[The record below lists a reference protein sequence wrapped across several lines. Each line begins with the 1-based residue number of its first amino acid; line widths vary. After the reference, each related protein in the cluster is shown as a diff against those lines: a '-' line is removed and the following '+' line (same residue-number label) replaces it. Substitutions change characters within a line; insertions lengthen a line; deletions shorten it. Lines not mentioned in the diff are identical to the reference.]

1 MGIEDLL
8 TEKATEKLNG
18 LEIRFL
24 IFLSLVLQIILILFG
39 ARRKYTAR
47 NWIRILVWSSYMIL
61 HWVVTVALGHIS
73 NNQRDISHQG
83 SSSTDPPPT
92 PNNKLQEFWTPFL
105 LVHLGGPDTITA
117 YALEDNDMWLRHLLL
132 HGVHV
137 GTSVYIFVQAWER
150 HPLMFVGIPIL
161 ISGIIN
167 YGGKILA
174 LRSSSTQYLKDSL
187 FSAPDSCSEFV
198 KQIEKKGT
206 SLELGD
212 QGLLLEVTVSPEDG
226 IDPKDHPLVE
236 AYFVF
241 KRLEYL
247 FAGLVLEY
255 YDRIGIYSII
265 KDKSAED
272 CFKLVAIEL
281 GFMYDTLYTKTT
293 IVCSRLGI
301 VFHCIGLFSSFSALL
316 VFSIMNHVIPGGYS
330 NIDIFLTYALLIGA
344 VFLEVYA
351 SIILFYS
358 DWTRLWLIKCK
369 KGDHNLV
376 SKTLVDHLWR
386 ITGPSHDRHHSLL
399 SNHRKRWSG
408 SMAQFNLISF
418 CLKSTQQ
425 QQRRCKIGVHI
436 LPYIS
441 KLSENFRYLIR
452 ENVNADLQEMIF
464 SHLKMK
470 GDKLIVDNV
479 SYVKSRN
486 EFLAHRGDNALEK
499 WHHLLRDHRFHWST
513 TQVEFDR
520 SLLIWHIATDL
531 CYSCDLDHVNGD
543 DNKLHPKCKTSKHLS
558 EYMLYLLVF
567 CPSMLPKG
575 PIGEIRYA
583 DTCAEAMEFFKKKNV
598 ITGSSKRRDIFE
610 EFLRED
616 TKEDHHLL
624 SSRPESEAA
633 RRRSGRRNQSV
644 LYQGC
649 KLTRQFLELGT
660 QTNGTNAI
668 EKWEIISEVWV
679 EMVAYAANRCGWK
692 EHCQQ
697 LRRGGELL
705 THVCLL
711 MVHLGLSKQF
721 VDTV

>member
-1 MGIEDLL
+1 M
-8 TEKATEKLNG
+8 NG

-24 IFLSLVLQIILILFG
+24 IFLSLVLQIILILFS

-47 NWIRILVWSSYMIL
+47 NWRRILVWSSYMIL

-117 YALEDNDMWLRHLLL
+117 YALEDNDMWLMHLLL

-206 SLELGD
+206 
-212 QGLLLEVTVSPEDG
+212 
-226 IDPKDHPLVE
+226 
-236 AYFVF
+236 
-241 KRLEYL
+241 
-247 FAGLVLEY
+247 
-255 YDRIGIYSII
+255 
-265 KDKSAED
+265 
-272 CFKLVAIEL
+272 
-281 GFMYDTLYTKTT
+281 
-293 IVCSRLGI
+293 
-301 VFHCIGLFSSFSALL
+301 
-316 VFSIMNHVIPGGYS
+316 
-330 NIDIFLTYALLIGA
+330 
-344 VFLEVYA
+344 
-351 SIILFYS
+351 
-358 DWTRLWLIKCK
+358 
-369 KGDHNLV
+369 
-376 SKTLVDHLWR
+376 
-386 ITGPSHDRHHSLL
+386 
-399 SNHRKRWSG
+399 
-408 SMAQFNLISF
+408 
-418 CLKSTQQ
+418 
-425 QQRRCKIGVHI
+425 
-436 LPYIS
+436 
-441 KLSENFRYLIR
+441 
-452 ENVNADLQEMIF
+452 
-464 SHLKMK
+464 HLKMQ

-486 EFLAHRGDNALEK
+486 EFLAHKGDNALEK

-531 CYSCDLDHVNGD
+531 CYSYDLDHVNGD
-543 DNKLHPKCKTSKHLS
+543 DNKLHQKCKTSKHLS

-598 ITGSSKRRDIFE
+598 ITGSSKRCDIFE
-610 EFLRED
+610 ELLRED
-616 TKEDHHLL
+616 TEEDHHLL
-624 SSRPESEAA
+624 PSRPESEAA
-633 RRRSGRRNQSV
+633 RKRV
-644 LYQGC
+644 
-649 KLTRQFLELGT
+649 
-660 QTNGTNAI
+660 
-668 EKWEIISEVWV
+668 
-679 EMVAYAANRCGWK
+679 
-692 EHCQQ
+692 
-697 LRRGGELL
+697 
-705 THVCLL
+705 
-711 MVHLGLSKQF
+711 
-721 VDTV
+721 